1 MEKIQMSLVT
11 TNFGNL
17 SPGSHLELP
26 RERDSNVENTSD
38 LGEFNANWDQ
48 CRVSVR
54 AYLSSLISNKSD
66 VEDCVQEVALIAWK
80 KGPSGE
86 GQRAFL
92 GHCLAT
98 ARLIGLAAVR
108 KHGKSR
114 VQFLPPD
121 VALALADEVTQQE
134 LAEPAPVDRVAAL
147 RVCLARLDETQ
158 RQLLAMRYSDD
169 GRARLDETARGQ
181 GKSPDAVY
189 KKLERLRATL
199 RECVSRRMD
208 AASKSL

>member
-1 MEKIQMSLVT
+1 MSLVT
-11 TNFGNL
+11 ANFGNL
-17 SPGSHLELP
+17 NPGNHPELP
-26 RERDSNVENTSD
+26 QGQSSNVENSSG
-38 LGEFNANWDQ
+38 LSEFNANWDQ

-54 AYLSSLISNKSD
+54 AYLSSLLSNKSD

-114 VQFLPPD
+114 VRFLPPD

-134 LAEPAPVDRVAAL
+134 LAEPAPVDRVVAL
-147 RVCLARLDETQ
+147 RACLARLDESQ
-158 RQLLAMRYSDD
+158 RQLLALRYSDEV
-169 GRARLDETARGQ
+169 RAKLDETARSL
-181 GKSPDAVY
+181 GKSPDALY
-189 KKLERLRATL
+189 KKLERLRTML

-208 AASKSL
+208 AASESP

>member
-1 MEKIQMSLVT
+1 M
-11 TNFGNL
+11 
-17 SPGSHLELP
+17 
-26 RERDSNVENTSD
+26 TSAIID
-38 LGEFNANWDQ
+38 LGGIDPVKQPELHPDQ
-48 CRVSVR
+48 EAVSISPAQMMDFDTHWEACRVSVR
-54 AYLSSLISNKSD
+54 AYLASLIFNKSD

-80 KGPSGE
+80 KGPNGE

-98 ARLIGLAAVR
+98 ARLIGLAAAR
-108 KHGKSR
+108 KHGRSR

-121 VALALADEVTQQE
+121 VALSLADEVTQQE
-134 LAEPAPVDRVAAL
+134 LAEPSPVDRVVAL
-147 RVCLARLDETQ
+147 RACLSRLDETQ

-169 GRARLDETARGQ
+169 GRARLDETARSQ
-181 GKSPDAVY
+181 GKSPAALY

-208 AASKSL
+208 AVTESP